1 MKNLDGRSLPSEME
15 TLKLNENDLGSEVN
29 RAVRAKYR
37 PALIVLSGERVGV
50 RVSVQG
56 NIVIGRDPSAGLSLP
71 DPGVS
76 SHHAMLE
83 DRGGTWTLVDLKS
96 TNGVTVNGEKVTEA
110 DLKSGD
116 KLRFGTTMVRF
127 EVQDAADEAFSAI
140 IAELVH
146 IDDLTGLYLRRR
158 FDTELATAIT
168 AARSDGRPVGLLAMD
183 LDGIKAINDRHGH
196 LFGAYTISES
206 GKLIGRIVEGR
217 GFAARFGGDE
227 FVAALPGLDLEGAAA
242 VAEEIR
248 TKIAQHA
255 FTFEGVALRPG
266 ISIGVAAF
274 PKDGNDA
281 TELFRRADEALY
293 LAKRSGKNRVCRS
306 VELA

>member
-1 MKNLDGRSLPSEME
+1 ME
-15 TLKLNENDLGSEVN
+15 TLKLDDNDFGSEVN
-29 RAVRAKYR
+29 RAVRAKFR

-56 NIVIGRDPSAGLSLP
+56 NIVIGRDASVGLSLP

-76 SHHAMLE
+76 SQHAMVE
-83 DRGGTWTLVDLKS
+83 DRGGSWTLVDLGS
-96 TNGVTVNGEKVTEA
+96 TNGVTVNGEKVTEVE
-110 DLKSGD
+110 LKSGD
-116 KLRFGTTMVRF
+116 KLRFGSTVVRF

-158 FDTELATAIT
+158 FDAELATLVASSR
-168 AARSDGRPVGLLAMD
+168 AEGRPISLLAMD
-183 LDGIKAINDRHGH
+183 MDGIKAINDKHGH
-196 LFGAYTISES
+196 LFGAYTISET
-206 GKLIGRIVEGR
+206 GKLIGKIVEGR

-227 FVAALPGLDLEGAAA
+227 FVAALHRCELEGAAV

-248 TKIAQHA
+248 KRIAEHPYS
-255 FTFEGVALRPG
+255 FEGIPLRPG
-266 ISIGVAAF
+266 ISIGVASF
-274 PKDGNDA
+274 PNDGADA
-281 TELFRRADEALY
+281 TELFKRADEALY

-306 VELA
+306 TELKSG

>member
-1 MKNLDGRSLPSEME
+1 ME
-15 TLKLNENDLGSEVN
+15 TLKLDDNDFGSEVN

-56 NIVIGRDPSAGLSLP
+56 NIVIGRDAEAALSLP

-76 SHHAMLE
+76 WHHAMLQ
-83 DRGGTWTLVDLKS
+83 DRGGTWTLVDLGS
-96 TNGVTVNGEKVTEA
+96 TNGVGVNGEKIVEV

-127 EVQDAADEAFSAI
+127 EVQDATDEAYSAI

-158 FDTELATAIT
+158 FDAELGAAI
-168 AARSDGRPVGLLAMD
+168 ASSGASPIGLLAMD
-183 LDGIKAINDRHGH
+183 LDGIKAINDKHGH
-196 LFGAYTISES
+196 LFGAYTISET
-206 GKLIGRIVEGR
+206 GKLIGKIVAGR

-227 FVAALPGLDLEGAAA
+227 FVATLPACDLDGAAA
-242 VAEEIR
+242 AAEEIR
-248 TKIAQHA
+248 MKIAEHP
-255 FTFEGVALRPG
+255 FSMEGVSLRPG
-266 ISIGVAAF
+266 ISIGVAAY
-274 PKDGNDA
+274 PHDASDA
-281 TELFRRADEALY
+281 TELFRRADQALY
-293 LAKRSGKNRVCRS
+293 LAKRTGKNRVCRS
-306 VELA
+306 SDVER

>member
-1 MKNLDGRSLPSEME
+1 ME
-15 TLKLNENDLGSEVN
+15 TLKLEDNDLGSEVN
-29 RAVRAKYR
+29 RAVRAKFR

-56 NIVIGRDPSAGLSLP
+56 NIVIGRDSEADLSLP

-76 SHHAMLE
+76 WHHAMLQ
-83 DRGGTWTLVDLKS
+83 DRGGAWTLVDLGS
-96 TNGVTVNGEKVTEA
+96 TNGVAVNGEKVTEA

-127 EVQDAADEAFSAI
+127 EVQDAADEAYSAI

-158 FDTELATAIT
+158 FDAELA
-168 AARSDGRPVGLLAMD
+168 AALAASGSDPVGLLAMD
-183 LDGIKAINDRHGH
+183 LDGIKAINDKHGH
-196 LFGAYTISES
+196 LFGAYTISET
-206 GKLIGRIVEGR
+206 GKLIGSLIAGR

-227 FVAALPGLDLEGAAA
+227 FVAALPGHDLEQATA

-248 TKIAQHA
+248 QRVAVHPYSMEA
-255 FTFEGVALRPG
+255 VALRPG
-266 ISIGVAAF
+266 ISIGVAAY

-281 TELFRRADEALY
+281 TELFKRADEALY
-293 LAKRSGKNRVCRS
+293 LAKRRGKNRVCRS
-306 VELA
+306 TDLP